1 MTEPNKT
8 QVEKHMHDL
17 FSHAF
22 KSSGDIIHKVLSGS
36 WGQDKYAIDLTK
48 ILSFLI
54 KQAGALVSNHSSDLF
69 VAWQDIENEKCI
81 RSHAEEDKYF
91 IFGLHNQGIDNSTYV
106 YSQLQSYKTDVR
118 FIRQYYH
125 KIYALHIQK
134 TALSMNAALA
144 DITQTLDYWEYD
156 SPNKQHDLSPLEIY
170 RLNKTLQSMG
180 YSSCK
185 PNDILELTSKDNNA
199 CKIIEF
205 YHLFYPYI
213 GKLFTLLKDNMSE
226 KGSELHTQFI
236 DLLHNIEI
244 AVKTQEEL
252 ADTNSLPYIHITGNT
267 ISSDDSVDDA
277 VAKWF
282 QGKTAGS
289 FSTAEEN
296 NSMLLKFILKKL
308 DIKEKPADEFVKKRI
323 CR

>member
-1 MTEPNKT
+1 
-8 QVEKHMHDL
+8 
-17 FSHAF
+17 
-22 KSSGDIIHKVLSGS
+22 
-36 WGQDKYAIDLTK
+36 
-48 ILSFLI
+48 
-54 KQAGALVSNHSSDLF
+54 
-69 VAWQDIENEKCI
+69 
-81 RSHAEEDKYF
+81 
-91 IFGLHNQGIDNSTYV
+91 
-106 YSQLQSYKTDVR
+106 
-118 FIRQYYH
+118 
-125 KIYALHIQK
+125 
-134 TALSMNAALA
+134 
-144 DITQTLDYWEYD
+144 
-156 SPNKQHDLSPLEIY
+156 
-170 RLNKTLQSMG
+170 
-180 YSSCK
+180 
-185 PNDILELTSKDNNA
+185 
-199 CKIIEF
+199 
-205 YHLFYPYI
+205 
-213 GKLFTLLKDNMSE
+213 MSE